1 MNRRNKAKAI
11 EGAECSAADLSS
23 NVLNFPMIRDAV
35 LQAATQAGGGSMVEY
50 LRVQAEKHPGGFM
63 TLLGKV
69 LAMQEVR
76 HEGGTFKLD
85 FTVHFVNNEKEI
97 E

>member
-1 MNRRNKAKAI
+1 MTRRNKEKPTDSA
-11 EGAECSAADLSS
+11 GGSAAELLE
-23 NVLNFPMIRDAV
+23 NGLNFPMIRDAV
-35 LQAATQAGGGSMVEY
+35 LQAATEAGGGSMVEY
-50 LRVQAEKHPGGFM
+50 LRVQAQKHPGGFM

-85 FTVHFVNNEKEI
+85 FTVQFVNNNQENE
-97 E
+97 

>member
-1 MNRRNKAKAI
+1 MTRRNKAKAI
-11 EGAECSAADLSS
+11 EGAECNAADVLE
-23 NVLNFPMIRDAV
+23 NVSNFPMIRDAV
-35 LQAATQAGGGSMVEY
+35 LQAATEAGGGSMVEY
-50 LRVQAEKHPGGFM
+50 LRVQAQKHPGGFM

-76 HEGGTFKLD
+76 HEGGAFKLD
-85 FTVHFVNNEKEI
+85 FTVHFVNNDKVI

>member
-1 MNRRNKAKAI
+1 MTRRNKAKPTDGVGDNAVGLP
-11 EGAECSAADLSS
+11 ENG
-23 NVLNFPMIRDAV
+23 LNFPIIRDAV
-35 LQAATQAGGGSMVEY
+35 LQAATEAGGGSMVEY
-50 LRVQAEKHPGGFM
+50 LRVQAQKHPGGFM

-85 FTVHFVNNEKEI
+85 FTVQFVNNDQENE
-97 E
+97 

>member
-1 MNRRNKAKAI
+1 MTRRNKAKVT
-11 EGAECSAADLSS
+11 EGAGGNAVELPDNGS
-23 NVLNFPMIRDAV
+23 NFPMIRDAV
-35 LQAATQAGGGSMVEY
+35 LQAATEAGGGSMVEY
-50 LRVQAEKHPGGFM
+50 LRVQAQKHPGGFM

-85 FTVHFVNNEKEI
+85 FTVQFVNSDRENE
-97 E
+97 